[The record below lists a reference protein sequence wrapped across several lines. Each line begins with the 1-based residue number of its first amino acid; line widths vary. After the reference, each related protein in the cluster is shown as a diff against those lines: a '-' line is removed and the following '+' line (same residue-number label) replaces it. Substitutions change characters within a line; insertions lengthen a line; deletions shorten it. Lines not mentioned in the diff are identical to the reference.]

1 MFDNHSL
8 TQKLL
13 DNLKHSEESIREKAT
28 AKLWMLWFRQKGEIG
43 LETLRRAQNFLENGN
58 IQQAHN
64 ILNDT
69 IAIHPDFAE
78 AWNRR
83 AILYYS
89 QRKFLK
95 SREDCKQV
103 VRLNPSHFGAWHGLG
118 LCHAA
123 LGEYKEAIFAFKK
136 ALAIQPHALVNQK
149 LILECTMRL

>member
-1 MFDNHSL
+1 MFNNNAL

-13 DNLKHSEESIREKAT
+13 DNLKDSQESIREKAT
-28 AKLWMLWFRQKGEIG
+28 AKLWMLWFRQKGELG
-43 LETLRRAQNFLENGN
+43 LETLRRAQSSLEEGDVQRAN
-58 IQQAHN
+58 N

-69 IAIHPDFAE
+69 IAMYPDFAE

-89 QRKFLK
+89 QKKFLK

-103 VRLNPSHFGAWHGLG
+103 VRLNSSHFGAWHGLG
-118 LCHAA
+118 LCNAA
-123 LGEYKEAIFAFKK
+123 LGEYKEAIFAFRK
-136 ALAIQPHALVNQK
+136 ALEIQPHAIVNQK